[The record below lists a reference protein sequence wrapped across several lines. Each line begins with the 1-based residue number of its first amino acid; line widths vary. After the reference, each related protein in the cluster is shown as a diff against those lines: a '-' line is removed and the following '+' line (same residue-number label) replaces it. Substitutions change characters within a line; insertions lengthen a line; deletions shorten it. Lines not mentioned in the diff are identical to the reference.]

1 MDLGSINWLVLHKHH
16 LTEESK
22 TDDIVQIVDDMCG
35 LHATSA
41 TTPYLSLFARTRSFH
56 KDDLYNALYREKLL
70 GRIRCMRNTI
80 HILTREMTPAA
91 MAATRD
97 KAMDASRKFME
108 SRGISRRQY
117 EEVSESIAA
126 LLREKEMTA
135 SEIKKALGWDRDISA
150 ILYLMCDSAV
160 LIRGRPVG
168 SWRSRNHKYAIF
180 EDYFPHMEPRRMGER
195 EATIALVRMHLRTYG
210 PAAVTDIA
218 WWAGLGKTRV
228 REALDDVGEDIE
240 EIGVPD
246 IKGRLCMFASDREVL
261 DDQAVNNPVVNLLPV
276 LDPYLMGYKQRE
288 RYLAD
293 EYYGYVFDRSG
304 NATSTILIDGRVAG
318 VWDIEEGEESTVKL
332 FLFEG
337 VPKKIRESIQVRA
350 REIGRFIVE
359 GDVSVGWCDSMVPLT
374 RRTAGS
380 MMSPLKG
387 C

>member
-1 MDLGSINWLVLHKHH
+1 MDLDRINRLVLRKHH

-22 TDDIVQIVDDMCG
+22 IDDIIQIADDLCG

-41 TTPYLSLFARTRSFH
+41 TTPYLSLFARTRSFR
-56 KDDLYNALYREKLL
+56 KDDLYYALYREKRL

-80 HILTREMTPAA
+80 HILTRRMIPMAL
-91 MAATRD
+91 AATRD
-97 KAMDASRKFME
+97 KAMNTSRKFIK

-117 EEVSESIAA
+117 QEISESIVT

-160 LIRGRPVG
+160 IIRGRPVG

-180 EDYFPHMEPRRMGER
+180 RDYFPHMEPGKMGER
-195 EATIALVRMHLRTYG
+195 EATVALVKEHVKSYG

-228 REALDDVGEDIE
+228 REALDDMGKDIE
-240 EIGVPD
+240 EIDVPD
-246 IKGRLCMFASDREVL
+246 IKGSLCMYASDREL
-261 DDQAVNNPVVNLLPV
+261 LEDQAARKPVVNLLPV

-304 NATSTILIDGRVAG
+304 NSTSTILMDGRVVG
-318 VWDIEEGEESTVKL
+318 VWDMQEDEEPTAKL
-332 FLFEG
+332 FLFEE
-337 VPKKIRESIQVRA
+337 VAKKIKERIEARA
-350 REIGRFIVE
+350 REVGQFIVE
-359 GDVSVGWCDSMVPLT
+359 GDVGVRWCESMAPLT
-374 RRTAGS
+374 KRTAGS